1 MIKISEDYIEKRFD
15 NELLRIEAWGKNSL
29 RIRSF
34 VDQNF
39 VDENYA
45 LNEKPKLNKDD
56 ITINKN
62 EDGSAIIKNGKIK
75 AVLDHRD
82 RITFERIYSIKS
94 CKT

>member
-1 MIKISEDYIEKRFD
+1 M
-15 NELLRIEAWGKNSL
+15 GKNSL

-62 EDGSAIIKNGKIK
+62 EDGSAIIKM
-75 AVLDHRD
+75 
-82 RITFERIYSIKS
+82 ER
-94 CKT
+94 

>member
-39 VDENYA
+39 VDA
-45 LNEKPKLNKDD
+45 M
-56 ITINKN
+56 
-62 EDGSAIIKNGKIK
+62 AKIK
-75 AVLDHRD
+75 
-82 RITFERIYSIKS
+82 K
-94 CKT
+94 